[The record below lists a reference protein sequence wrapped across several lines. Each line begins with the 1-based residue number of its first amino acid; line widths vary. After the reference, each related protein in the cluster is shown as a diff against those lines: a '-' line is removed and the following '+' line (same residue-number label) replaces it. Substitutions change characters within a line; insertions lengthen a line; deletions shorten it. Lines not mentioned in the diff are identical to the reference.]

1 MSRIT
6 QIGAGLLLL
15 TAALG
20 AQPPNGSAPAPAG
33 SEKRAPRLGNPG
45 DIVQRLLQMTPEE
58 RESFLQKLPPE
69 RQARIRQR
77 LAAFESLPQA
87 ERERRLKLA
96 QMFASLPP
104 ETQSLVRRR
113 IREFNQLPPDRRRLV
128 GAAFQ
133 RLRRLRRELR
143 EDRLSNPQ
151 FQARFTPEEQQIIA
165 DLSEFLPPVAALGE
179 VP

>member
-6 QIGAGLLLL
+6 SIAALLLL
-15 TAALG
+15 AAPALM
-20 AQPPNGSAPAPAG
+20 AQPNGSAPPPAG
-33 SEKRAPRLGNPG
+33 NERPAPRLGNPG

-58 RESFLQKLPPE
+58 RERFLQKLPPE

-77 LAAFESLPQA
+77 LAAFESLPKA
-87 ERERRLKLA
+87 EQERRLKLA
-96 QMFASLPP
+96 QMFASLSP

-113 IREFNQLPPDRRRLV
+113 IREFNQLPPNRRRPV

-143 EDRLSNPQ
+143 EARLTSPQ

-165 DLSEFLPPVAALGE
+165 DLSEYLPPVAALGD